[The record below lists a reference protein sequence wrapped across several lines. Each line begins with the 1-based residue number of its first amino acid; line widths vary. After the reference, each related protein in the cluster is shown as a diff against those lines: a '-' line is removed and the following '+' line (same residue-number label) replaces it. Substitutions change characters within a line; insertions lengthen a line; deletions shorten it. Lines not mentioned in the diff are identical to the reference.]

1 MTVKEVY
8 EELREVVLEKLGK
21 GEDPLPQILGQRDV
35 KMQVLSALVAGR
47 HVLIEGPPG
56 IGKTTL
62 ARAVADLLPPAEA
75 VKGCPFNCH
84 PKEPVC
90 PLCRARDGDEL
101 ETETIPGRERFVRI
115 QGSPDLTPED
125 LLGDID
131 PIAALE
137 YGPTD
142 PRAFTPGK
150 LLRGN
155 RGVVFFDEIN
165 RCPEKLQN
173 ALLQVLEEQRATIAG
188 YEVDYP
194 ANFVMIATMNP
205 HEYAGAEELSE
216 VLLDRFDTVKMTYP
230 KSKETEKR
238 IVVERGE
245 DFGVKVPEYVL
256 EFIVDLVRATRDRD
270 DIERPASVRATI
282 GLYERAQTNAVL
294 QGRSKVELQDVIEVA
309 PSVLRKRIKLSP
321 RVQHVKSEED
331 VIKEIIQEVL
341 EGYGKTEVPDTDG
354 IPGKSK
360 PDEGASTGA
369 PEGRRRSRR
378 QKPRLTRERP
388 DETKFRGEKR
398 SRLDSRTVSRSESPT
413 TSVADSAADG
423 EALGDEYHRRLRFRA
438 LTKDDQRRYV
448 EGEPE
453 YVFAARVLRQLLNR
467 GVEYIRPDQLA
478 ESLVTSAAYVKG
490 KYGRRFIEEI
500 TGWSYDEIASQQHD
514 YSLID
519 ELEEEIRKRL
529 EVLQELGFVRP
540 SYQGGVSLTL
550 KGRELAAFSALIEEL
565 EAFEGTEFGHHAAKR
580 LSERGTGGRGYPREY
595 RRGDPYTN
603 LDVRGSL
610 RTAVRRGRREI
621 LPEDLRSFDREEEV
635 GLDIVYVID
644 TSGSMSGDRIDA
656 AKRAA
661 IALAHFSVKAG
672 DRVGIVGFNTKAK
685 IIVDI
690 TSDVEGIITKVMS
703 LKPGGATDIG
713 EAIRV
718 GTELFRRCG
727 RPDRDWHMILLT
739 DGVPTKGEPD
749 PETKA
754 LSEATAASRMGVTI
768 SVIGIKLPEEG
779 IRLIEHIA
787 GISGGRSHH
796 ITDPEELTLVTL
808 NEYRRAK
815 GIGP

>member
-1 MTVKEVY
+1 MTVREVY
-8 EELREVVLEKLGK
+8 EELREVVLEKLDK
-21 GEDPLPQILGQRDV
+21 GEDPLPQILGQREV
-35 KMQVLSALVAGR
+35 KMQVLSALTAGR
-47 HVLIEGPPG
+47 HILIEGPPG

-62 ARAVADLLPPAEA
+62 ARAVADLLPPAEV
-75 VKGCPFNCH
+75 VKGCPFHCH

-90 PLCRARDGDEL
+90 PLCRARDEDEL
-101 ETETIPGRERFVRI
+101 ETERIPGRERFVRI

-205 HEYAGAEELSE
+205 HEYAGTEELSE

-245 DFGVKVPEYVL
+245 DFGVEVPEYVL
-256 EFIVDLVRATRDRD
+256 EFIVDLVRATRERD

-282 GLYERAQTNAVL
+282 GLYERAQTHAAL

-321 RVQHVKSEED
+321 RIQHVKSEED

-341 EGYGKTEVPDTDG
+341 EGYGKTEVSDTDG
-354 IPGKSK
+354 VPGKSE
-360 PDEGASTGA
+360 PDEGASA
-369 PEGRRRSRR
+369 PEGHRRTRRRSNRS
-378 QKPRLTRERP
+378 QEYS
-388 DETKFRGEKR
+388 DEAGLGSEKR
-398 SRLDSRTVSRSESPT
+398 SRPSSRTVSSRSENPT
-413 TSVADSAADG
+413 TSTANSAADG
-423 EALGDEYHRRLRFRA
+423 EVLGDEYHRRLRFRA
-438 LTKDDQRRYV
+438 LTKEDQRKYV

-453 YVFAARVLRQLLNR
+453 YVFAARILRQLLNR
-467 GVEYIRPDQLA
+467 GIEYIRPDQLA

-500 TGWSYDEIASQQHD
+500 TGWSYDKIASQQHD
-514 YSLID
+514 YSLVD
-519 ELEEEIRKRL
+519 ELEEEIRRRL
-529 EVLQELGFVRP
+529 EILQKLGFVRP

-565 EAFEGTEFGHHAAKR
+565 EAFEGTEFGHHTSKR

-595 RRGDPYTN
+595 RRGDPYAN

-661 IALAHFSVKAG
+661 ITLAHFSVKVG
-672 DRVGIVGFNTKAK
+672 DRVGIVGFNTKAE
-685 IIVDI
+685 IVVDI
-690 TSDVEGIITKVMS
+690 TSDVEEIITKVMS

-713 EAIRV
+713 DAIRV

-768 SVIGIKLPEEG
+768 STIGIRLPEEG

-815 GIGP
+815 GMGP